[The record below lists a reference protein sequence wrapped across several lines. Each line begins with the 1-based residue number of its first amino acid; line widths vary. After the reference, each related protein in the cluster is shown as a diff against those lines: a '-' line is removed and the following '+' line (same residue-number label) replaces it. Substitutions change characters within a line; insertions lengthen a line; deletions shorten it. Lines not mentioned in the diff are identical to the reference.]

1 VREAMHTDVH
11 CEWIDASDSIQSG
24 TPNDDSGAYVVDMTV
39 DAAEPPQ
46 QVRST
51 AQQGI
56 GTQNQ
61 PMIVSSDS
69 DSDSSDRELS
79 YNSDGE
85 AMYPVVVN
93 GGHSILGTHAQA
105 LAWFRKRNAV
115 QID

>member
-1 VREAMHTDVH
+1 MHTEVH
-11 CEWIDASDSIQSG
+11 CEWIDASDSIQSDALNG
-24 TPNDDSGAYVVDMTV
+24 NSDVDAVDMTV
-39 DAAEPPQ
+39 TQPPR
-46 QVRST
+46 QVRHS

-61 PMIVSSDS
+61 PMAVSSDS
-69 DSDSSDRELS
+69 DSDSSSSELA

-85 AMYPVVVN
+85 AMYPVVRN

-105 LAWFRKRNAV
+105 LAWYRKRTAI